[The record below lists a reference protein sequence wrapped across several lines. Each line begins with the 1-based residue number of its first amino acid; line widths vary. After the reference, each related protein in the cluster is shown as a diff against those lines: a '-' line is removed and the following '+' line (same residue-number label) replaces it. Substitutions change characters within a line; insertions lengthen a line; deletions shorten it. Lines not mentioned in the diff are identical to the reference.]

1 MKKPLSPEK
10 SQWRFLKRSA
20 SNRASDF
27 WIRVIIK
34 TRDEEDLF
42 GHPDEKFLDSSL
54 SREDTLTDRTIDSS
68 NSLNQSS
75 IIDF

>member
-10 SQWRFLKRSA
+10 TQWRFLKRSA
-20 SNRASDF
+20 SNRPTDF

-34 TRDEEDLF
+34 TKDEEDLLD
-42 GHPDEKFLDSSL
+42 HPDEKFLDSSL
-54 SREDTLTDRTIDSS
+54 SRDETLTDRTIDSS